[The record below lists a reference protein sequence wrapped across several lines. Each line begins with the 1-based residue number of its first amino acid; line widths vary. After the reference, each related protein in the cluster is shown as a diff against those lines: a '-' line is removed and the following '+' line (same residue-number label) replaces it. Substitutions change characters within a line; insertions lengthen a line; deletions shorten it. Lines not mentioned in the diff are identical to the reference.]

1 MSTFFDI
8 RDLILFHK
16 IVYERIPISL
26 PTFIKPYTGY
36 GRLRNANLDSLSF
49 ISDAFSNVP
58 NSSSRSPFYKS
69 FFFTKSYILG
79 TDCHF
84 SYAVF
89 RKNLSLNI
97 KSPIFYGA
105 NYLIVLELALLY
117 LNFKTMLLNMFITL
131 NFILHD
137 AVFIYNIV
145 RLYLGCKLNFF
156 LYSMQYWTYYYV
168 V

>member
-1 MSTFFDI
+1 MHFLMCLTHLADH
-8 RDLILFHK
+8 R
-16 IVYERIPISL
+16 
-26 PTFIKPYTGY
+26 FIK
-36 GRLRNANLDSLSF
+36 
-49 ISDAFSNVP
+49 V
-58 NSSSRSPFYKS
+58 
-69 FFFTKSYILG
+69 FFTKSYILG

-84 SYAVF
+84 SYAVL
-89 RKNLSLNI
+89 RTNLSLNI

-105 NYLIVLELALLY
+105 KYLIVLELAFLY

-156 LYSMQYWTYYYV
+156 YIVCNTGHIIMLCESIIYIYIYIIYL
-168 V
+168 